1 MRISISLFL
10 KTVLVAIF
18 FFQFSEDVDGLNV
31 CLRDPR
37 RPFYYLPSSRNGRV
51 WLWFLVDFLLN
62 HNFVMIFYWFYRYG
76 DQVIQERLINIPFF
90 LCHQSS
96 LYWKGFILKD
106 PQCQYEQKSFNAFSW
121 MGNSFWWNIRITG
134 CGSHWQWRI
143 D

>member
-1 MRISISLFL
+1 MRIFISLFL

-37 RPFYYLPSSRNGRV
+37 RPFYYLPSSRNGRI

-62 HNFVMIFYWFYRYG
+62 HNFVMIFYWFYRNG

-90 LCHQSS
+90 S
-96 LYWKGFILKD
+96 LSPIITVLERFY
-106 PQCQYEQKSFNAFSW
+106 PQGPTMSIWTKKLQRLFLNGKFFLMKY
-121 MGNSFWWNIRITG
+121 
-134 CGSHWQWRI
+134 
-143 D
+143 